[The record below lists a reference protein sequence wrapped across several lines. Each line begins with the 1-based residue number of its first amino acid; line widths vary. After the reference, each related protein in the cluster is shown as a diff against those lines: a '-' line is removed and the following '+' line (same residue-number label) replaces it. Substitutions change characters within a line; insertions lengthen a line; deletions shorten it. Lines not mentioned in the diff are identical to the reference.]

1 MGSVA
6 SPGVWN
12 WGWNRSA
19 IFETQDDVGYV
30 GFVGRVWA
38 DGGED
43 MTRIPFVADGMLQMA
58 AAREAAGVVVGSPA
72 WFAWLAEDSARS
84 FSFRSPAGDYT
95 HRTQGAPAARRR
107 LLGGLS
113 YGCGSP
119 VQEVLGHGR

>member
-6 SPGVWN
+6 SPGGWN

-19 IFETQDDVGYV
+19 IFETEDDVGYV

-72 WFAWLAEDSARS
+72 WFAWLADDSARS

-95 HRTQGAPAARRR
+95 ARKERRR